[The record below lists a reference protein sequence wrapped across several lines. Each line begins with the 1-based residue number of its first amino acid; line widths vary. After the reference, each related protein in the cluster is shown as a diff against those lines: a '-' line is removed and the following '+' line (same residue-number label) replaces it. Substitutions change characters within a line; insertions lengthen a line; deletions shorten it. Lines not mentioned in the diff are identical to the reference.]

1 MLADKDLQLN
11 GLKNILEGNSIEK
24 AGHDSKVEE
33 LEKQL
38 TQERMKFNDLK
49 KGDSTITVVGLES
62 PSLID
67 PNINEVFSEISDVTV
82 KPNHMLNY
90 FMKKRELQLT

>member
-11 GLKNILEGNSIEK
+11 GLKKILEGNAVEK

-38 TQERMKFNDLK
+38 DQERMKSNELK
-49 KGDSTITVVGLES
+49 KGYSAMTVVGLES
-62 PSLID
+62 PFVID
-67 PNINEVFSEISDVTV
+67 PNTNEDSSEISD
-82 KPNHMLNY
+82 
-90 FMKKRELQLT
+90 E

>member
-11 GLKNILEGNSIEK
+11 GLKNILEGNAIEK

-38 TQERMKFNDLK
+38 DQERMKSNELK
-49 KGDSTITVVGLES
+49 
-62 PSLID
+62 
-67 PNINEVFSEISDVTV
+67 
-82 KPNHMLNY
+82 
-90 FMKKRELQLT
+90 